1 MLDGGLREEAVQVV
15 TNEERREVAER
26 LRELGKLA
34 YSPDNTYELMADALG
49 VDDFEGT
56 DELFARLADLIE
68 PEERKGIESDS
79 FDREVLLAL
88 AEEYKRKAE
97 QAKRLHDDACR
108 SKWPSSALVEA
119 RQFAYMMAFYNAH
132 DSILEA
138 CGEAVA

>member
-1 MLDGGLREEAVQVV
+1 MTTDD
-15 TNEERREVAER
+15 ERRHVAAA
-26 LRELGKLA
+26 LRAYLAHPAPWHLG
-34 YSPDNTYELMADALG
+34 DAVGCAL
-49 VDDFEGT
+49 
-56 DELFARLADLIE
+56 DEKGDYDKIARLADLID
-68 PEERKGIESDS
+68 PGDHIGDPDKMV
-79 FDREVLLAL
+79 DREALLTL